1 MWCSAHLSVRRGTN
15 SLHLQHRYPL
25 KAEIR
30 NERMSVLYFKDQEGN
45 NRESVFMAI
54 GSNLEVADGVPR
66 TLVMPSDRTAR
77 LVPSSKRRDHEF
89 GFRLD
94 VKTTNIVS
102 ARSTQRMRLSS
113 LGRHSIWNA
122 QCESDGRIAGEAIVE
137 HLVHVR

>member
-1 MWCSAHLSVRRGTN
+1 
-15 SLHLQHRYPL
+15 
-25 KAEIR
+25 
-30 NERMSVLYFKDQEGN
+30 MSVLYFKDQEGN
-45 NRESVFMAI
+45 NGESVFMAI

-94 VKTTNIVS
+94 VKTIVS
-102 ARSTQRMRLSS
+102 ARSTQRMRLNS

-122 QCESDGRIAGEAIVE
+122 QCEDDGMIAEK
-137 HLVHVR
+137 RS